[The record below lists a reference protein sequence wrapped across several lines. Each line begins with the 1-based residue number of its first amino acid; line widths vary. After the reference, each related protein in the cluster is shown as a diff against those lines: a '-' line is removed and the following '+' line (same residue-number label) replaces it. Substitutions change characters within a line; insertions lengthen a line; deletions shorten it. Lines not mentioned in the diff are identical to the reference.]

1 MAISSIT
8 TKEPAKA
15 PPKVAPAEPT
25 QVAAAGKQLKN
36 DRAAQDAEAAK
47 AAEKTKAAKPVS
59 NTLGQTIG
67 GTLNVTA

>member
-8 TKEPAKA
+8 TTEPAKA
-15 PPKVAPAEPT
+15 PPK
-25 QVAAAGKQLKN
+25 AAAVEATQAAGERKQLNN
-36 DRAAQDAEAAK
+36 DRSAQEAEAAK
-47 AAEKTKAAKPVS
+47 AAEKAKAAQPVS